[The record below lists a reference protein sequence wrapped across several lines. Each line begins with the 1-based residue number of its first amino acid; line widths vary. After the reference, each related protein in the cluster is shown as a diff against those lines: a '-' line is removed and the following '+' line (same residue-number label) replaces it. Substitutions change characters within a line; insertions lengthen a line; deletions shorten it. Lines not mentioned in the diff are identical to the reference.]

1 MERAP
6 GMLIIANYTTNA
18 GMQRG
23 PRFEWRNPPF
33 TAIGL
38 FQVFLGED
46 GRGRPE

>member
-18 GMQRG
+18 RMQRG
-23 PRFEWRNPPF
+23 PRFEWSNPPF
-33 TAIGL
+33 SAIGL
-38 FQVFLGED
+38 SRFLGED